1 MKTKTKYTV
10 QLDVIELS
18 ISNKMKCAA
27 YFLVK
32 YFRPLWQNN
41 KLTILHFWNHH
52 HNFFII
58 MLSYSMV
65 HCVVSS
71 PLGTIEVVF
80 TDFSYSSKNV
90 LLFSLSS
97 SDAQT
102 KELVCVCVLFLW
114 FNPSTPYTHS
124 TAYTHTTALGRP
136 FIFSVLFSLYP
147 CVAEK
152 DGFTETSLISDLW
165 WGLAKQTRIKVVG
178 LEYSSIVKQVL
189 LGILLEQRF
198 NINPDLTDLE

>member
-41 KLTILHFWNHH
+41 KLTILHFWLHH
-52 HNFFII
+52 HSFFII

>member
-102 KELVCVCVLFLW
+102 KELVCVCV
-114 FNPSTPYTHS
+114 
-124 TAYTHTTALGRP
+124 
-136 FIFSVLFSLYP
+136 I
-147 CVAEK
+147 
-152 DGFTETSLISDLW
+152 SLIQPLN
-165 WGLAKQTRIKVVG
+165 AIHTQH
-178 LEYSSIVKQVL
+178 SIHTHYGSRATFYL
-189 LGILLEQRF
+189 LRLILSLSLCHWERRF
-198 NINPDLTDLE
+198 YWNFVN